1 MDHILSCFGKSSE
14 KKLNIPK
21 QTDWNSKYVNNAHK
35 WGLEPYRFLYNC
47 YADMCYFKSYLY

>member
-1 MDHILSCFGKSSE
+1 MLLVLWIILLVILEKVVR

-35 WGLEPYRFLYNC
+35 WGIRALII
-47 YADMCYFKSYLY
+47 SY

>member
-1 MDHILSCFGKSSE
+1 MDYILSCFGKSSE

-35 WGLEPYRFLYNC
+35 WGLGLLSFLI
-47 YADMCYFKSYLY
+47 